1 MMISARDNSNA
12 FLMDQVRAKERMRTL
27 TATSH
32 LVDDEE
38 IEVAAYLVLA
48 GVVWSIV
55 LVVWGL
61 L

>member
-1 MMISARDNSNA
+1 MISARDNSNA

-32 LVDDEE
+32 LIDDEH
-38 IEVAAYLVLA
+38 IEVAAYFVIA

-55 LVVWGL
+55 AIIWAMG
-61 L
+61 

>member
-1 MMISARDNSNA
+1 MLTARDNSNA

-27 TATSH
+27 TATTH
-32 LVDDEE
+32 LIDDEH

-55 LVVWGL
+55 AIIWVMG
-61 L
+61 

>member
-1 MMISARDNSNA
+1 MISARDNSNA

-32 LVDDEE
+32 LIDDEH

-55 LVVWGL
+55 IVVWSL
-61 L
+61 S